1 MHQPTGLTF
10 AVLASATCLVLSA
23 TPAIAERNTAP
34 APEFAPTMLVLDA
47 SGSMAAADPGGGT
60 KMDAAKRATR
70 SLVDAVPA
78 GAPVGLAVYGTN
90 TGSSDAEK
98 QAGCTDVTVLRG
110 PRPVDR
116 AALNSAVDGLRPRGY
131 TPIGEALRKA
141 DDALPDSGPRSIV
154 LVSDGIDT
162 CAPPGPCEVAKELSS
177 NGTDLIVHTVGFGV
191 DEAAREQLTCI
202 AQQTGGTY
210 TDAPDAGSLEQ
221 VLPRVTGAA
230 LRNYQ
235 PGGIPVTGTTSVA
248 GAPELAPGQYL
259 DVLAKDQQK
268 YYAVDVPAGNTVY
281 FTATTAYSRVD
292 AGMTDVA
299 RFEATMYAPDG
310 SKCGVRDR
318 SVTTFAADGEVVTA
332 SLVWDGI
339 GSQLCKEPGRYVFGV
354 HQGVNEKQ
362 PAQLPLE
369 LLVGLEPAVTGDKGP
384 PATDEPVLFT
394 EPAGSAQPVVGGGSF
409 TTAATLDGSGVYTD
423 TLRLREFVFYRVPV
437 EWGQAVAYR
446 VQYGEASFD
455 SSVNI
460 ETSLFSPFRASIDS
474 TTTGYHGGAQTMDP
488 LATPPV
494 NYRNRQKFDG
504 ENVSVAGWY
513 YIAVKVGRDL
523 SDDYRD
529 DLNVPVRLEVSVV
542 GAAKDGPEYTG
553 TAGSATFGED
563 TKAEPTQATGVTRTK
578 MFPIGWVLGGAGAAL
593 VLVAMTG
600 TVLAIRRRAT

>member
-1 MHQPTGLTF
+1 MRQPTGLTLT
-10 AVLASATCLVLSA
+10 VLAGVTGLLISA
-23 TPAIAERNTAP
+23 TPAIAEVNAP
-34 APEFAPTMLVLDA
+34 APQFAPTMLVLDA
-47 SGSMAAADPGGGT
+47 SGSMAAAVPGGGT
-60 KMDAAKRATR
+60 KMDAAKQATR
-70 SLVDAVPA
+70 TLVDAVPA

-98 QAGCTDVTVLRG
+98 QAGCTDVSVLRG
-110 PRPVDR
+110 PDPIDR
-116 AALNSAVDGLRPRGY
+116 TALKTAVDGLSPRGY

-162 CAPPGPCEVAKELSS
+162 CAPPDPCEVAEELSS

-202 AQQTGGTY
+202 AQRTGGTY
-210 TDAPDAGSLEQ
+210 TDAPDAGSLEH

-235 PGGIPVTGTTSVA
+235 PGGVPVTGTTSVA
-248 GAPELAPGQYL
+248 GAPELVPGQYL
-259 DVLAKDQQK
+259 DVLGKDQTK

-281 FTATTAYSRVD
+281 FTATMAYSRVD

-299 RFEATMYAPDG
+299 RFEAAMYAPDG
-310 SKCGVRDR
+310 SGCGVRDQA
-318 SVTTFAADGEVVTA
+318 VTTFAADGEVVTA
-332 SLVWDGI
+332 SLVWDTAGK
-339 GSQLCKEPGRYVFGV
+339 GLCTGPGRYVFGV
-354 HQGVNEKQ
+354 HQGVNERQ

-369 LLVGLEPAVTGDKGP
+369 LLVGLEPEVTGDKGP
-384 PATDEPVLFT
+384 PASDEPVPFT
-394 EPAGSAQPVVGGGSF
+394 EPAGPEQPVVGGGSF

-423 TLRLREFVFYRVPV
+423 TLRLREFVFYRVPI

-446 VQYGEASFD
+446 VHYGKASFD
-455 SSVNI
+455 STVNI

-474 TTTGYHGGAQTMDP
+474 TTTGYYGEARTLDP

-494 NYRNRQKFDG
+494 NYLNREEVRG
-504 ENVSVAGWY
+504 EGVSVAGWY
-513 YIAVKVGRDL
+513 YLAVKVGRDL

-529 DLNVPVRLEVSVV
+529 DLNVPVRLEVSVT
-542 GAAKDGPEYTG
+542 GTTTDGPGY
-553 TAGSATFGED
+553 AGGSGSETFGKD
-563 TKAEPTQATGVTRTK
+563 KKAEPTQATGVTRTK

-600 TVLAIRRRAT
+600 TVLAIRRRA